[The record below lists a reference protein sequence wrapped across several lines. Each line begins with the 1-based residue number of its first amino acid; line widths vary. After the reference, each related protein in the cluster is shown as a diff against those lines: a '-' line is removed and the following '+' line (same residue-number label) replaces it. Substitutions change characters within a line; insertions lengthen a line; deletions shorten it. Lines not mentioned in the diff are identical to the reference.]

1 MRAPRPEDRLRALE
15 ALRMYIA
22 LRRTSDTDEIVIR
35 SVLEEIVEFSG
46 GGPADEATL
55 RAINEVLQLLAR

>member
-1 MRAPRPEDRLRALE
+1 
-15 ALRMYIA
+15 MYIA
-22 LRRTSDTDEIVIR
+22 LRRTSDTDEIVIH

-46 GGPADEATL
+46 SGPADEATL